1 MKIDVLVTPGVFDT
15 ALSALLDV
23 FSLANELNLAVDEQ
37 GTMEKKKKNP
47 FEVRMVSMSGRVH
60 TGQGLLVPAQH
71 WDEERS
77 TPDVVIV
84 PALAEK
90 TPESLAVLLE
100 EKALQKSSQ
109 ALKERFESK
118 PFKHTHFSAAC
129 SGSFLL
135 AESGVL
141 DQQKATTSWWL
152 SAYFR
157 QRFPNVELD
166 ETHMVVPDDRFV
178 TAGAAL
184 AHFDLALWWVRQYSP
199 SLAALVGRYLMI
211 DNRSL
216 QASYALPDHIKH
228 QDELV
233 QRFETWVK
241 QHLKEGFSLPQVA
254 SDLAC
259 SERTL
264 ARRLMQVLGKTPVG
278 YVQDIRV
285 QRAVHLL
292 QNTQDSVQ
300 AISEEVGYQDA
311 VTLRT
316 LLRKSL
322 GKGVK
327 ELRRVE

>member
-1 MKIDVLVTPGVFDT
+1 MRIDLLVTPGVFDT

-23 FSLANELNLAVDEQ
+23 FGLANELNEINDDGEGRVVS
-37 GTMEKKKKNP
+37 KSNP
-47 FEVRMVSMSGRVH
+47 FDVRLVSMLEPVH
-60 TGQGLLVPAQH
+60 TGHGLLVPTEY
-71 WDEERS
+71 WDNVKEA
-77 TPDVVIV
+77 PDVVIV
-84 PALAEK
+84 PALSAK
-90 TPESLAVLLE
+90 TPDALNELLAQNIM
-100 EKALQKSSQ
+100 KNSSQ
-109 ALKERFESK
+109 ALRERFEQK
-118 PFKHTHFSAAC
+118 AFGHTHFSAAC
-129 SGSFLL
+129 TGSFLL

-157 QRFPNVELD
+157 QRFPKVLLD
-166 ETHMVVPDDRFV
+166 ETHMVVPDQRFV

-184 AHFDLALWWVRQYSP
+184 AHFDLALWWVRQHSP

-233 QRFETWVK
+233 QRFESWVK
-241 QHLKEGFSLPQVA
+241 QHLKEGFSLTKAA

-259 SERTL
+259 GERTL

-292 QNTQDSVQ
+292 KTTQDSVQ
-300 AISEEVGYQDA
+300 AISEQVGYQEA

-316 LLRKSL
+316 LLRRTL

-327 ELRRVE
+327 EIRN